1 MLGRR
6 HTAVGAQIQPRKEEM
21 EAEQPMRGEEYRGR
35 EGAGQGNGNAF
46 EVLALHSGR
55 YLNWWFG
62 EDPDLPR

>member
-1 MLGRR
+1 MCVLGCR

-46 EVLALHSGR
+46 ELLALHSGK
-55 YLNWWFG
+55 Y
-62 EDPDLPR
+62 